1 MVIGNFTLS
10 NGQTV
15 YLRKQLTWSQK
26 SAAYKLSLSYRY
38 GIIVFINGNEIL
50 RDNLPQGV
58 IRKSTPATGGYED
71 YQERIYV
78 RDTNEFGPLT
88 ISLLNFIGFEMVQNL
103 RSQPKFFLMH
113 GWQNWERTQILIVL
127 SFL

>member
-88 ISLLNFIGFEMVQNL
+88 ISLCVELHWIRNGPE
-103 RSQPKFFLMH
+103 SEKP
-113 GWQNWERTQILIVL
+113 TQVL
-127 SFL
+127 FDA